1 MFILKRRGTTQFG
14 KYVGMKEVEEWYV
27 WNFLLDYRVI
37 RLKVVKSKLLWLF
50 MWAFLT
56 PCGKDQNVFDY
67 WQFHFDTGCILG
79 I

>member
-1 MFILKRRGTTQFG
+1 MCLKELIEAQ
-14 KYVGMKEVEEWYV
+14 K
-27 WNFLLDYRVI
+27 LDKFYRVI

-50 MWAFLT
+50 MGAFLT